1 MAPSAAAACGGIL
14 SVEVPRH
21 KVGVDADTA
30 GTRAV
35 EAPETRH
42 LVVEAV
48 PDTIVGLVG
57 PKRMVRRVCEGP
69 LHELPLKRAVH
80 GGLEGGPEAIASESL
95 SQPTKTN
102 VPIGRRCGRC

>member
-1 MAPSAAAACGGIL
+1 M
-14 SVEVPRH
+14 EVPRH

-35 EAPETRH
+35 AAPETRH

-48 PDTIVGLVG
+48 PAIVGLVG

-69 LHELPLKRAVH
+69 LHELPLKRAVN
-80 GGLEGGPEAIASESL
+80 GGLEGGPDAIPRSL
-95 SQPTKTN
+95 
-102 VPIGRRCGRC
+102 